1 MLYLLT
7 YLLSYKKFTADS
19 SVKIHLSD
27 V

>member
-7 YLLSYKKFTADS
+7 YLNKTY
-19 SVKIHLSD
+19 SVDK